1 MGRRGRLELNG
12 TACDQPAFPR
22 SNPESAGPSPPGALL
37 RLQSPS
43 AHSVGAKLAADL
55 RGSCLVTLL
64 SDLGP
69 RATACL
75 GSSAL
80 QPRISQGVQ

>member
-12 TACDQPAFPR
+12 TACDRPAFSW

-43 AHSVGAKLAADL
+43 AHSVGAKLAADP
-55 RGSCLVTLL
+55 GASCLVTVL

-69 RATACL
+69 SPTACL

-80 QPRISQGVQ
+80 QPPISQDVQ